1 MTTRVAFILAFTL
14 IANQA
19 MADEPETK
27 RDVIVAKHDADGNKR
42 LDGKEMKNFKS
53 GNPKM
58 YDSLLTFCEAANEH
72 PKKMGVDLPADP
84 DKKQLQCKKKH
95 VSRRT
100 TSGGRTFA
108 MKSIGFLEMNAAYV
122 LGPACAST
130 EKTVDKPPSSSRG
143 FRPDS

>member
-1 MTTRVAFILAFTL
+1 MTTRVAFVLAFTL
-14 IANQA
+14 LANQA

-42 LDGKEMKNFKS
+42 LDGKEMKNFKN
-53 GNPKM
+53 GNPKL

-95 VSRRT
+95 VSRL
-100 TSGGRTFA
+100 
-108 MKSIGFLEMNAAYV
+108 FLNAWTAEGQP
-122 LGPACAST
+122 LAPEGNT
-130 EKTVDKPPSSSRG
+130 EAGSRATEG
-143 FRPDS
+143 HPR